1 MQPFDRRVSIR
12 TAVDADDVKSCEMSG
27 VGSPGCEEHLGC
39 ANEFALF
46 VIIDRQRGSSEAAPG
61 AITHLDEDEAIAIE
75 HDQVNLAV
83 AATEVSRY
91 GSQTF
96 IFQKSE
102 CELLGMIP

>member
-1 MQPFDRRVSIR
+1 MSIR

-61 AITHLDEDEAIAIE
+61 AIAHLDEDQAVTIE
-75 HDQVNLAV
+75 HDQVNLAM
-83 AATEVSRY
+83 AATVVTRY
-91 GSQTF
+91 GSQALVL
-96 IFQKSE
+96 QESE
-102 CELLGMIP
+102 CELLGTVP